1 MDVSGLLESLER
13 AGGYAA
19 LTGLIVIIVFF
30 LARTIIADQAKRAVE
45 REKEMAQRAV
55 ERELEREQRHQREL
69 EREAFNASVH
79 REDKQILVQV
89 VQENSRSNTALVGA
103 VEKLADVQARTN
115 DRLVAIDKHLV
126 TQKGGAPR
134 G

>member
-45 REKEMAQRAV
+45 REKEMQ
-55 ERELEREQRHQREL
+55 QRHQREL
-69 EREAFNASVH
+69 DRECANAAEH
-79 REDKQILVQV
+79 REDKTMLVQV
-89 VQENSRSNTALVGA
+89 VQENSRAQTALVGA
-103 VEKLADVQARTN
+103 VERLTDTQERTN
-115 DRLVAIDKHLV
+115 DRLVAIDRHLGLRPA
-126 TQKGGAPR
+126 TSEARKGGAN